1 MERHQQG
8 NAQARGFHA
17 QKQEGVQGAAHGEI
31 EEDSLVIACSH
42 RQECNEEQAHQGNHF
57 NVEDNFAILTC
68 SRADWES
75 DSQVIL
81 AHLRC

>member
-1 MERHQQG
+1 MAFVDFPPRSPDLNVQDYSLWIAMERHQQG

-42 RQECNEEQAHQGNHF
+42 RQEC
-57 NVEDNFAILTC
+57 
-68 SRADWES
+68 S
-75 DSQVIL
+75 DEHDSCRRWRLVQ
-81 AHLRC
+81 